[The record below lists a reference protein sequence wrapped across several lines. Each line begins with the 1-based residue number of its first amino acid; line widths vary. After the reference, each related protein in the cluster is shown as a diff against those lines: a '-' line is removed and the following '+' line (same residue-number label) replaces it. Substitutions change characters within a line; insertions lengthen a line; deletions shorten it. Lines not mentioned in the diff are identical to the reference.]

1 MVFQCR
7 QLPAVS
13 WPHSTLPHR
22 AIICADHTPT
32 TATSPDAPGVDWMPN
47 TGGAAGGF
55 VNMTGYEGW
64 DQADVNGGNV
74 IVKVLPKHLL
84 LGTPTSIFSR
94 TS

>member
-1 MVFQCR
+1 
-7 QLPAVS
+7 
-13 WPHSTLPHR
+13 
-22 AIICADHTPT
+22 
-32 TATSPDAPGVDWMPN
+32 MPN
-47 TGGAAGGF
+47 SGGAAGGF